1 MSLALEPLLDLL
13 YEAPLHEGGWGAFAQ
28 SLQKSMRSTDCAL
41 VSYSSL
47 AAPPAV
53 SEYSGDP
60 ATAELYERHYGAV
73 NPWLRPISQLGLGTV
88 ATDEELL
95 PMDRFRSTEFYNDFG
110 RRHAV
115 VHTAGV
121 VLHRGPGQLAFI
133 SLDRGEQAGPFPA
146 DQVQLLHRL
155 TPHLQ
160 RAVRIQTALA
170 EKAPAPSPDEIQFVL
185 DCAGRVLQC
194 TAAAEQLLRLGDI
207 ALRAN
212 RELDLTRLCPFP
224 LGPAISAGVPVEKQF
239 PALPFRPQV
248 SLRPTPTRNPFG
260 QRAAFALSVRFAV
273 STPALEWRMTAAEFR
288 LAEQLRGGSN
298 LRQSA
303 VALGISYNTAKTQ
316 LAAIYSKSNCRSQSQ
331 LVSALLG

>member
-13 YEAPLHEGGWGAFAQ
+13 YEAPLHAGGWAAFAQ
-28 SLQKSMRSTDCAL
+28 SLQQSLRSTDCAL
-41 VSYSSL
+41 VSYTSL
-47 AAPPAV
+47 AAPPEV

-60 ATAELYERHYGAV
+60 ATAQLYERHYGGV
-73 NPWLRPISQLGLGTV
+73 NPWLRPISQLALGTV

-95 PMDRFRSTEFYNDFG
+95 PFHRFRSTEFYNDFG
-110 RRHAV
+110 RTHAV

-121 VLHRGPGQLAFI
+121 VLRRGAGQLAFI

-146 DQVQLLHRL
+146 DQVELLHRL

-170 EKAPAPSPDEIQFVL
+170 GDGPAADPEEIQFVL
-185 DCAGRVLQC
+185 DSGGRVLQC
-194 TAAAEQLLRLGDI
+194 TAAAEKLLRLGDVAI
-207 ALRAN
+207 RAN
-212 RELDLTRLCPFP
+212 RELDLTRLCPFA
-224 LGPAISAGVPVEKQF
+224 LGPAISAGVPVERQF
-239 PALPFRPQV
+239 PALPLRPRV
-248 SLRPTPTRNPFG
+248 TLRPTSTRSLFG
-260 QRAAFALSVRFAV
+260 RRATFALSIRFAAPP
-273 STPALEWRMTAAEFR
+273 SALAWRLTPAEFR
-288 LAEQLRGGSN
+288 LAEQLRGGNN

-303 VALGISYNTAKTQ
+303 AALGISYNTAKTQ